1 MFIQWLREKAYLRP
15 VFLILRLYVGWKLL
29 TSGLNK
35 YGGEGFDAT
44 GFLVGA
50 VKKSTGERPAVQGW
64 WATFLDGFAIPNAGL
79 FNFLVPLGE
88 VLVGGALILGIF
100 TTFSALMGM
109 VMNFSY
115 LLSGT
120 TSTNPQ
126 LLLFE
131 LIIALAAYNAGKW
144 GLDRW
149 VLPWLKANFVKKGQ
163 RRNETYQAG

>member
-1 MFIQWLREKAYLRP
+1 MFIQWLREKSYLQP
-15 VFLILRLYVGWKLL
+15 VYLILRLYVGLKLL

-50 VKKSTGERPAVQGW
+50 VKKSTGERPSVQGW
-64 WATFLDGFAIPNAGL
+64 WAAFLDGFAIPNAGL

-88 VLVGGALILGIF
+88 VLVGAALIIGLF
-100 TTFSALMGM
+100 TTFAAIMGM
-109 VMNFSY
+109 VMNSAF
-115 LLSGT
+115 LLSGSI
-120 TSTNPQ
+120 STNPQ
-126 LLLFE
+126 LLFFE

-149 VLPWLKANFVKKGQ
+149 VLPWIRANFIKKQ
-163 RRNETYQAG
+163 KKSLTQLAG